1 MKIFHDS
8 FKKSKSL
15 HVVINKTKI
24 EKKRILKLINM
35 IKQMSK
41 FKVNPYLFQ
50 DKQR

>member
-1 MKIFHDS
+1 MNKKKIG
-8 FKKSKSL
+8 KK
-15 HVVINKTKI
+15 
-24 EKKRILKLINM
+24 ILKLINM